1 MYIPVCNNSMAWGIH
16 NYCVN
21 LILQLHCVMTSV
33 IQQTYCVLLL
43 LLLLLL
49 YYVTLK

>member
-1 MYIPVCNNSMAWGIH
+1 MYTPVCNNSVAWGID

-21 LILQLHCVMTSV
+21 FILQLHFVMTSV

-43 LLLLLL
+43 LLLL
-49 YYVTLK
+49 YYIALK

>member
-1 MYIPVCNNSMAWGIH
+1 MYIPVRNNSMAWSID

-21 LILQLHCVMTSV
+21 FILQLHFVMTSV

-43 LLLLLL
+43 
-49 YYVTLK
+49 YYITLK